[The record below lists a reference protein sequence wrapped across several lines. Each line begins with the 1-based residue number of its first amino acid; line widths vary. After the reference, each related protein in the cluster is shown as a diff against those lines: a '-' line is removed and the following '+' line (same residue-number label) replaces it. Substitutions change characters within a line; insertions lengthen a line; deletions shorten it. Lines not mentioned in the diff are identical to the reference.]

1 MLSFFDRLRAGWT
14 AGKSCFEVLRNDKR
28 LIVFPI
34 LSGLS
39 ALVVLLSF
47 GIPLAIIKPA
57 FLSAV
62 MDERHV
68 DLQHT
73 PIWFWIVAFLFYFCN
88 YFVIYFFN
96 AALVHC
102 AISHFRREPVPPSEG
117 LRAAGRRFPE
127 LLAWAFVSATVGLIL
142 KLIENANEKI
152 GSFVSAILGSAW
164 TVVTYFVVPV
174 LVVERVGPMQ
184 AIQRSWQILR
194 KTWGESIGGHIGV
207 GWALLPFWL
216 LGVLVAV
223 LGALAMM
230 KSAVLGVALVAIA
243 ILYFL
248 ALGLVDATLKGIL
261 LGALYLYSTNGE
273 VPEEFERGAL
283 DQSFTPKK

>member
-1 MLSFFDRLRAGWT
+1 LGLAVR
-14 AGKSCFEVLRNDKR
+14 VLFIR
-28 LIVFPI
+28 
-34 LSGLS
+34 
-39 ALVVLLSF
+39 
-47 GIPLAIIKPA
+47 PA
-57 FLSAV
+57 FLAAV
-62 MDERHV
+62 MDDRHMDV
-68 DLQHT
+68 EHT
-73 PIWFWIVAFLFYFCN
+73 PTWFWIVAFFFYFCN

-117 LRAAGRRFPE
+117 LRAAGRRLPE

-142 KLIENANEKI
+142 RLIENANEKI

-174 LVVERVGPMQ
+174 LVVEGVGPMQ

-194 KTWGESIGGHIGV
+194 KTWGESIGGHAGV

-216 LGVLVAV
+216 IGILVAI
-223 LGALAMM
+223 LGALAMV
-230 KSAVLGVALVAIA
+230 KSPILGFALVAIA

-248 ALGLVDATLKGIL
+248 
-261 LGALYLYSTNGE
+261 
-273 VPEEFERGAL
+273 
-283 DQSFTPKK
+283 